1 MSVKEIPPVKLDES
15 AEDKRPKSERRVA
28 VTRAIGLIGGI
39 LGAILI
45 FWLMPGDTATVAEEA
60 WKAAQGGEPD
70 PAKLAKMNFVAA
82 PLVAAVA
89 VLMGAWWMTEAI
101 SLAATALIPLV
112 AFPLFSAILY
122 GEKGTMAFK
131 EVAPPFAADTI
142 FLFMGGFI
150 IAMGMQRWNLHKR
163 IALGVV
169 LVVGT
174 KPKQLILGFM
184 IATGFISMW
193 VSNTATAVMMLP
205 IGLSVIQ
212 LFSSLTKEKVSTSH
226 YDIEK
231 GYADAIRGGVLGA
244 AINKDEDLVTK
255 KAEEEGIQRS
265 NFAIALMLGIAYAA
279 SIGSLGTIIGTP
291 PNSLMVGYLKEQG
304 ISVGFGEWMLVGVP
318 LAVIYLVLAWVIL
331 TFVVF
336 KPEMDDIPGGRE
348 LIKKEMQSLGK
359 LRGGELGILIMFLLA
374 ALSWIVVPILLKN
387 LGIDI
392 NGIDAVIAMSV
403 SLLMF
408 ILPAGGRTRQRLI
421 TWNEAKNLP
430 WDVLLLF
437 GGGLALSRQFSNTG
451 MSNWIGI
458 QVQNLK
464 NLPILLIV
472 IIITVMILALTEL
485 TSNTATAAA
494 FLPILGGVAMGM
506 GMEGHNIMVLII
518 PAALA
523 ATCAFMLPV
532 ATPPNAI
539 AYGTGY
545 VRIGEMI
552 KGGLLIGAL
561 GLVLIVITVFALAV
575 PIFGLQLP

>member
-1 MSVKEIPPVKLDES
+1 MSVKEIPPIKLSKDTT
-15 AEDKRPKSERRVA
+15 DKRPKSERRVA

-39 LGAILI
+39 LAALLVY
-45 FWLMPGDTATVAEEA
+45 WLMPADTAKVAEEA
-60 WKAAQGGEPD
+60 WITAQGGEPD
-70 PAKLAKMNFVAA
+70 PAKLAKMNFGAA

-112 AFPLFSAILY
+112 AFPLFSALLY
-122 GEKGTMAFK
+122 GEEGSMPFK

-163 IALGVV
+163 IALSVV
-169 LVVGT
+169 LIIGT

-212 LFSSLTKEKVSTSH
+212 LFASLTKDQKATPR

-231 GYADAIRGGVLGA
+231 GYADAIRGGALGA
-244 AINKDEDLVTK
+244 AVNKDEDLVTK
-255 KAEEEGIQRS
+255 KAQEQGIERT
-265 NFAIALMLGIAYAA
+265 NFAIALMLGIAYSA

-304 ISVGFGEWMLVGVP
+304 ITVGFGEWMLVGVP
-318 LAVIYLVLAWVIL
+318 LAIIYLVLAWVLL

-348 LIKKEMQSLGK
+348 LIKEELKSLGK
-359 LRGGELGILIMFLLA
+359 LRGGELGVLIMFLLA
-374 ALSWIVVPILLKN
+374 ALSWVTVPLILKE

-408 ILPAGGRTRQRLI
+408 ILPAGGHTRQRLI

-437 GGGLALSRQFSNTG
+437 GGGLALSRQFSNSG
-451 MSNWIGI
+451 LSNWIGI

-464 NLPILLIV
+464 TLPILLIV
-472 IIITVMILALTEL
+472 IIVTVMILALTEL

-506 GMEGHNIMVLII
+506 GMEGANIMVLII

-545 VRIGEMI
+545 VRIGDMI

-561 GLVLIVITVFALAV
+561 GLVLITITVFALAV
-575 PIFGLQLP
+575 PVFGLQLP